1 LLKKKNIKNREL
13 SIKEK
18 EIQSREKIEK
28 MKADT
33 ALRIAQTNKNK
44 YDKK

>member
-1 LLKKKNIKNREL
+1 MKRQEIESKK
-13 SIKEK
+13 
-18 EIQSREKIEK
+18 QIEK

-33 ALRIAQTNKNK
+33 ALRIAKENKNK